1 MSFCRVR
8 DYHWH
13 LPLERARMMIAF
25 LLGALGLIY
34 MTTYL
39 AAEETSQLARHCN
52 WLVSW
57 TVDSQGST
65 HKWSLSKN
73 HTLQP
78 SITGCPLR
86 ANIYTGT
93 NSTVD
98 FIATYRF
105 PSTQRFHMDNNFE
118 AFFW

>member
-57 TVDSQGST
+57 TVDIPLTSGVCQKIIYFSHQSQDV
-65 HKWSLSKN
+65 H
-73 HTLQP
+73 
-78 SITGCPLR
+78 
-86 ANIYTGT
+86 
-93 NSTVD
+93 
-98 FIATYRF
+98 
-105 PSTQRFHMDNNFE
+105 
-118 AFFW
+118 